1 MRAFLVFAIAAIMCV
16 AQAQVCSH
24 QHDPAFYEKSGYT
37 IRKINLVSP
46 FDFVSL
52 VRSRL
57 DVVKTQL
64 KIKEGAEFSEDNYND
79 GFTTVNDAV
88 TADSSLGKDSPVKI
102 VVVTLGLENCQDTA
116 GALTVDV
123 VYRIFS
129 TDPLPATN
137 ATPEQRRAMV
147 KAAATTTVA
156 TSLSPRY
163 EIVPRFSYDH
173 TTRGF
178 GGLDAS
184 LSLPNH
190 FLDKVTVSAAASSSA
205 RNFVGELHGSGQS
218 SFAVLARMEYTLAY
232 RFYDVPALNL
242 RLTKGVGVITFAA
255 SSKDIVT
262 KSSQV
267 RLRYGVAAEYGIQQS
282 NSPNASSRYGAAT
295 PYAGM
300 TRTTRYSEA
309 VVSYGLSANGAGFS
323 NLTYVRQIGDVS
335 YSRRFPGGTNRPW
348 DVETRFTAGGISGTG
363 PVLINDRF
371 FGGNT
376 VGKLVAN
383 SDWQIPTGPIIRSI
397 PTNRMAGSG
406 SGGTSFYSTN
416 FTVGKVL
423 IGWPLIPPEVE
434 TAPGFSDGVN
444 AAENTAQTW
453 FADDYESASPQ
464 FKVILEFFPPKL
476 KADVDA
482 VRATF
487 ASIRSAGALSAD
499 VTSALRKGDNS
510 IAVSMVLINT
520 ASDTTLRG
528 ADRAARLRAWLTPVS
543 ALVKLTKI
551 LEQLE
556 TLAPGAGPELKAERT
571 AIESDLANLRGHLD
585 AIHTGPA
592 HQQAV
597 DAAARYMARPR
608 EVIDTL
614 RHEVNRYSFSVV
626 GIIDFGRLW
635 PDPLGTR
642 YALGGGGRFSLVN
655 VNFNLGYAFNPH
667 PEVALGQGRGALFFS
682 LTYTNLFQ

>member
-1 MRAFLVFAIAAIMCV
+1 MRTCWFLVVVASTCV

-24 QHDPAFYEKSGYT
+24 QLDPAFYEKNGYT
-37 IRKINLVSP
+37 IRKISLVSP
-46 FDFVSL
+46 FDFVFL

-57 DVVKTQL
+57 DLVKAQL
-64 KIKEGAEFSEDNYND
+64 TIKEGAKFSEGDYND
-79 GFTTVNDAV
+79 GFTTVNEAV
-88 TADSSLGKDSPVKI
+88 TADSALGRNSPVKV
-102 VVVTLGLENCQDTA
+102 VVVTLGLENCQETS

-129 TDPLPATN
+129 TDPLPATS
-137 ATPEQRRAMV
+137 ATPEQRRATV
-147 KAAATTTVA
+147 ESPATTTVA
-156 TSLSPRY
+156 TSLRPRY
-163 EIVPRFSYDH
+163 EVVPRFSYDH

-190 FLDKVTVSAAASSSA
+190 FLDKIKVSAAASSST
-205 RNFVGELHGSGQS
+205 RSFIGDFHGSGRS
-218 SFAVLARMEYTLAY
+218 SFGALARMEYTLAY
-232 RFYDVPALNL
+232 RFYDVPAFNL
-242 RLTKGVGVITFAA
+242 RLTKGVGAMNLGA

-267 RLRYGVAAEYGIQQS
+267 RFRYGFAAEYGIQQS
-282 NSPNASSRYGAAT
+282 NSPSASSRYGAAT
-295 PYAGM
+295 PYAGV

-309 VVSYGLSANGAGFS
+309 VVSYGLSANGPGFS
-323 NLTYVRQIGDVS
+323 NLAYVRQIGDAS

-348 DVETRFTAGGISGTG
+348 DVEGRFTAGGISGTG

-371 FGGNT
+371 FGGST

-383 SDWQIPTGPIIRSI
+383 SEWQIPTGPIIRSI
-397 PTNRMAGSG
+397 ATNRMAGSG

-416 FTVGKVL
+416 FTIGKVL
-423 IGWPLIPPEVE
+423 RGWPLIPPEVE
-434 TAPGFSDGVN
+434 KAPGFSDGVI

-464 FKVILEFFPPKL
+464 FKAILAFFPPKL

-482 VRATF
+482 VGATF
-487 ASIRSAGALSAD
+487 ASIRSARGLDAD
-499 VTSALRKGDNS
+499 LTASLRKGDSS
-510 IAVSMVLINT
+510 ITVSKVLINT
-520 ASDTTLRG
+520 ASDTTLGG

-543 ALVKLTKI
+543 AFIKLTKI

-556 TLAPGAGPELKAERT
+556 LLAPGKGPELTLERT
-571 AIESDLANLRGHLD
+571 AIESDLANLRGQMD

-614 RHEVNRYSFSVV
+614 RHEVNRYSLSVV

-642 YALGGGGRFSLVN
+642 YALGGGGRVSLVN
-655 VNFNLGYAFNPH
+655 VNFNLGYAFNPQ
-667 PEVALGQGRGALFFS
+667 PEVVLGQGRGALFFS